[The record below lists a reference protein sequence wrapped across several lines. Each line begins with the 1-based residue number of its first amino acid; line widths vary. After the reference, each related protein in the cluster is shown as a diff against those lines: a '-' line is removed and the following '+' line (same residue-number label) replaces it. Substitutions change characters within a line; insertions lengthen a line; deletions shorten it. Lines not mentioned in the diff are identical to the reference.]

1 LAGLSVRAIAVAL
14 SDVRYWH
21 KGDVGQRLNPLAPE
35 AIPGHFRLARLTRYD
50 ALSET
55 ESVQ

>member
-1 LAGLSVRAIAVAL
+1 MSAFGGKADIRRMRCHA
-14 SDVRYWH
+14 
-21 KGDVGQRLNPLAPE
+21 DVGQRLNPLAPE

-50 ALSET
+50 GLSES